1 MGIRTFIDGVQ
12 RPAGRTVVLLLGLA
26 ALTGCAGAAVEGAR
40 ATAAEVTIS
49 NNMAA
54 AQAGDAKAQYEV
66 GAAHC
71 CSLNEGGGGLYN
83 TPKAVSW
90 LCRSAAQG
98 YAPAMR
104 KLGQIYMGDTIEGVR
119 LQRRLAAAVVG
130 SSTNFAV
137 SYAWLQ
143 QAAARGESEAREE
156 AQEVWGKM
164 NATQRK
170 EATRLQGLG
179 LNATCRWEEAIRG

>member
-1 MGIRTFIDGVQ
+1 MSITATG
-12 RPAGRTVVLLLGLA
+12 GRAARHAVKASCLLLGLA
-26 ALTGCAGAAVEGAR
+26 ALTGCAGVAVEGAR
-40 ATAAEVTIS
+40 ATASEVTI
-49 NNMAA
+49 NKNMAA
-54 AQAGDAKAQYEV
+54 AQAGDATAQYEV

-130 SSTNFAV
+130 SSTNLAV

-143 QAAARGESEAREE
+143 QAATRGETDAAEE
-156 AQEVWGKM
+156 AKDVWGKM
-164 NATQRK
+164 NSLQK
-170 EATRLQGLG
+170 QEASRLVGLG
-179 LNATCRWEEAIRG
+179 TNATCRWDEAIRG